1 VGTKACGSMA
11 DDSAQ
16 LDAFI
21 RAAKER
27 SVDDA
32 FLVALLRQNGWSERR
47 IYDAFSAYY
56 GEALGLPVPSRGR
69 MIEYAR
75 DAFSYLLAFI
85 ALGAWA
91 FAAGHLFYVLID
103 RWLPSGLDYANFA
116 QSMRS
121 EVAGELATILVAFPV
136 YVLISRSIARGVAAH
151 PETADS
157 GVRLWLTYAALVVTA
172 ITMIG
177 DCVVFLTAFLQG
189 DLTGRFVLK
198 ALVTIVLAAGIFTYY
213 LATVRTRAADARRD
227 HVFFAGAA
235 VVALAALVLGFFDFG
250 SPGYARKVADDERR
264 LSDLR
269 SIADAIHAARP
280 DATAR
285 GSRALPNTLADV
297 PTIAGTSDP
306 QTGQGYAYRVLAG
319 TQYEL
324 CASFETEDQTE
335 STTPFG
341 HGIGHRCF
349 TLDATKEY

>member
-1 VGTKACGSMA
+1 MA

-16 LDAFI
+16 LEAFI

-27 SVDDA
+27 AVDDA

-56 GEALGLPVPSRGR
+56 GEALGLPVPSRGGI
-69 MIEYAR
+69 IEYAR

-85 ALGAWA
+85 ALGAWT

-103 RWLPSGLDYANFA
+103 RWLPSGLDYVNLA

-121 EVAGELATILVAFPV
+121 EVAAELATILVAFPV
-136 YVLISRSIARGVAAH
+136 FVLISRSLARQVAAH

-157 GVRLWLTYAALVVTA
+157 GVRMWLTYAALAVTA
-172 ITMIG
+172 VTMIG
-177 DCVVFLTAFLQG
+177 DGVAFLTAFLQG

-198 ALVTIVLAAGIFTYY
+198 ALVTIVLAGGIFTYY
-213 LATVRTRAADARRD
+213 LGAVRKRTADARRD
-227 HVFFAGAA
+227 HAFFAGAF

-250 SPGYARKVADDERR
+250 SPGYARKVADDQRR

-269 SIADAIHAARP
+269 AIANAIHGARP

-285 GSRALPNTLADV
+285 GSRALPNALGDV

-306 QTGQGYAYRVLAG
+306 QTGEGYAYRVAGG
-319 TQYEL
+319 TQYQL
-324 CASFETEDQTE
+324 CATFETEDQSAATA
-335 STTPFG
+335 PFG
-341 HGIGHRCF
+341 HGVGRRCF